1 MFCIYPAQAVGKG
14 AFSPHVRPPLG
25 FLQDSINLMSECQLT
40 QWGQWYCAAEVKTTE
55 KKGLGGLVGLQPT
68 ATGREAIVGTTRKH
82 ISEPN
87 VWRKT
92 NAEPESNSGRNLFS
106 HSTWARKLEGENNKA
121 KLLYPEKIPFNFS
134 SLNQGL

>member
-1 MFCIYPAQAVGKG
+1 M
-14 AFSPHVRPPLG
+14 
-25 FLQDSINLMSECQLT
+25 
-40 QWGQWYCAAEVKTTE
+40 
-55 KKGLGGLVGLQPT
+55 GLQPT
-68 ATGREAIVGTTRKH
+68 ATDWETIVGTSRKQ
-82 ISEPN
+82 ISAN
-87 VWRKT
+87 VWKKT